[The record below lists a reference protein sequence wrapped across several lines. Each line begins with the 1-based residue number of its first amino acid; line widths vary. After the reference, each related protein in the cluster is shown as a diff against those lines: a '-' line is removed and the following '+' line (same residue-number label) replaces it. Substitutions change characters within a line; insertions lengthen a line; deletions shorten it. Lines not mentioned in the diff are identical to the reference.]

1 LLIPERISVSNSNRK
16 EKEMRKMS
24 VCLAVVCCVVF
35 LGGIAVAQQKAPVE
49 KVLEGCMKEVETY
62 CKDVT
67 PGKGR
72 LLSCLYAYE
81 DKISAQCEMA
91 LCDAVPALERALT
104 TLSYLA
110 GECRDDLKKYCSDV
124 KTGQGRLINCLDEKK
139 NMLTD
144 RCKAAFDEIVVK

>member
-1 LLIPERISVSNSNRK
+1 
-16 EKEMRKMS
+16 MRKMS
-24 VCLAVVCCVVF
+24 MCLAVICCVVF

-49 KVLEGCMKEVETY
+49 KVLDGCSKEVETY
-62 CKDVT
+62 CKNVT
-67 PGKGR
+67 PGNGR

-81 DKISAQCEMA
+81 DKISTQCEMA

-124 KTGQGRLINCLDEKK
+124 KPGQGRLINCLDKK
-139 NMLTD
+139 KDVLSD
-144 RCKAAFDEIVVK
+144 RCKTAFDEIVVK